1 MSNDET
7 NKSVI
12 KIIYFDEIS
21 ATDYLIIKNG
31 GILDEMNKELS
42 ENKKFKEL
50 SLKGKLWAKIPFL
63 IGTAKAEGN
72 LSYDD
77 SDTTYSKDNY

>member
-21 ATDYLIIKNG
+21 ATDYLIIK
-31 GILDEMNKELS
+31 MAAYWMK
-42 ENKKFKEL
+42 
-50 SLKGKLWAKIPFL
+50 
-63 IGTAKAEGN
+63 
-72 LSYDD
+72 
-77 SDTTYSKDNY
+77 

>member
-1 MSNDET
+1 MSNDE
-7 NKSVI
+7 NKSKVV

-42 ENKKFKEL
+42 EDTKIKDL
-50 SLKGKLWAKIPFL
+50 SLKGKLWAK
-63 IGTAKAEGN
+63 
-72 LSYDD
+72 
-77 SDTTYSKDNY
+77 